1 VSRCRTCGRDI
12 ERVLS
17 PPEVLRAA
25 ATILEIRARGAPYAA
40 ALCSSRLAWLQ
51 VIEALA
57 GLLDR
62 RDFVRQEL
70 ARSVE
75 VAELD
80 DCSRRRRP
88 GGRTVERGLAG
99 DGAAGLTALNVLAK
113 QAQPRRN
120 GRE

>member
-17 PPEVLRAA
+17 PPEVLRAD
-25 ATILEIRARGAPYAA
+25 ATILEIRARGAPVLDYAA

-80 DCSRRRRP
+80 ELFEEP
-88 GGRTVERGLAG
+88 
-99 DGAAGLTALNVLAK
+99 AAG
-113 QAQPRRN
+113 
-120 GRE
+120 REDR